1 MQSILLFTRFDKKNL
16 YEKMPPQNETAL
28 VLFKLGLQNIRKLF
42 HIANGIVLFP
52 ERAVVSQYRLFSP
65 HKRDSDYGCPCGCWF
80 SCSFDRHKTLAP
92 DNHEPR
98 FLEIFRIEKFAD
110 LLITTDLPLIEAATR
125 SGFTDYKNISRIFT
139 KAKEMTPLQYRKRFT
154 PKNK

>member
-1 MQSILLFTRFDKKNL
+1 MNEVFKIVRIVNDRNIVINAGNDQGLKEGDILEVFVPGEEIIDIDTGELLGTLDIIKAKLEIKNL

-65 HKRDSDYGCPCGCWF
+65 HKRDSDYGCPCGC
-80 SCSFDRHKTLAP
+80 
-92 DNHEPR
+92 
-98 FLEIFRIEKFAD
+98 
-110 LLITTDLPLIEAATR
+110 
-125 SGFTDYKNISRIFT
+125 
-139 KAKEMTPLQYRKRFT
+139 
-154 PKNK
+154 